1 MRGVIILLEKIKKY
15 IRSDY
20 FKIFEKER
28 LVLLQENEIDGYEY
42 SVLLPHKC
50 SLALHLR
57 MDSFVNATDIPY
69 VNIKGCKDCDDI
81 IIDETNKKRIDE
93 KAFKYDDIIIDET
106 NKTVYI
112 MEVKRSSAFRC
123 CSAEEFELK
132 EQYTK
137 LFLEYFFMLCDS
149 FEKLNDYKIN
159 YIRWCYEKRRGSST
173 RKGIDKFYFQY
184 TRADK
189 KAVYKIDKLDKIFLD
204 KLYSISNYIE

>member
-69 VNIKGCKDCDDI
+69 VNIKGCKDC
-81 IIDETNKKRIDE
+81 
-93 KAFKYDDIIIDET
+93 DDIIIDET

>member
-1 MRGVIILLEKIKKY
+1 MLEKIKKY

-69 VNIKGCKDCDDI
+69 VNIKGCKDC
-81 IIDETNKKRIDE
+81 
-93 KAFKYDDIIIDET
+93 DDIIIDET

>member
-15 IRSDY
+15 IRADY
-20 FKIFEKER
+20 FKIFEEER
-28 LVLLQENEIDGYEY
+28 LILLQENEIDGYKY

-57 MDSFVNATDIPY
+57 MDSFVNAADIPY

-81 IIDETNKKRIDE
+81 IIDETNK
-93 KAFKYDDIIIDET
+93 
-106 NKTVYI
+106 TVYI
-112 MEVKRSSAFRC
+112 MEVKRPSAFRC

-159 YIRWCYEKRRGSST
+159 YIRWCYEKRRASST
-173 RKGIDKFYFQY
+173 RKGIDNFYFQY

-189 KAVYKIDKLDKIFLD
+189 KAVYKIDKLDKILLD